1 MDVAHLARLGAIAA
15 VSAVA
20 ALAADRAEIGHG
32 LELDT
37 VDARF
42 AIRGKQPP
50 PDDVVLVLVDE
61 QTLDELDLRW
71 PFPRSRHAR
80 VIRRVAAAK
89 PSAIAVDLQFTEPTK
104 IDEDNALIESIADA
118 GHVVLGTTVVDDQ
131 GATNVLG
138 GDEVVNSIGA
148 LVGSG
153 LMPVDADGSLRR
165 LPSAVNGL
173 ESFAVVT
180 AEVATRRQ
188 VAPFDERRTWID
200 YAGPP
205 GSLRAYPYAD
215 VLRGRVPANA
225 FRGKV
230 VVIGTEASRLR
241 DVSPTST
248 TDGELMSGPEIQGNA
263 IATVLDGLSL
273 RSPGGWVDGLLIVA
287 FALVAP
293 LAALRLRLEL
303 AAAVGLAAGLA
314 YLVAA
319 QLLFA
324 GGQIVPVVL
333 PLFALVLAL
342 VGTAL
347 VGRKAVA
354 PAVVRTAGDELGA
367 TLADEVSEGEEIAGV
382 RLQERIGGGG
392 MGVVFRGEQPV
403 LGRTVAVKVIAPGY
417 AGEGRYRERF
427 AREARLAAAID
438 HPHVL
443 PIYDAGEDRGRL
455 YLVMRFVPGAD
466 LGRRLRLD
474 GPLGLAATAEVV
486 AQGASALD
494 AAHAHGLVHR
504 DVKPANILLTE
515 RPAGPP
521 HCFLADFGI
530 SRRLETSGDLTR
542 PGALMGSVDYIA
554 PEMVQEGRAEPAGDV
569 YALGCVAFECL
580 TGRPPFRRDSDVST
594 LWAHLNEP
602 PPSLGEE
609 FPAGLNAVIA
619 RALAKDPEDRW
630 PSCGALAAAIGQAE
644 PAAP

>member
-1 MDVAHLARLGAIAA
+1 MAA
-15 VSAVA
+15 VAGVSALA
-20 ALAADRAEIGHG
+20 ALAADRADIGEG
-32 LELDT
+32 LELDA

-42 AIRGKQPP
+42 AIRGEQPP

-80 VIRRVAAAK
+80 VIRRVASAK

-104 IDEDNALIESIADA
+104 VDEDNALIESIAGA
-118 GHVVLGTTVVDDQ
+118 GNVVLGTTVVDDQ

-138 GDEVVNSIGA
+138 GDEVVNSVGA
-148 LVGSG
+148 RVGSG
-153 LMPVDADGSLRR
+153 LMPVDADGALRR
-165 LPSAVNGL
+165 LPYAVNGL

-205 GSLRAYPYAD
+205 GTLRAYPYAD
-215 VLRGRVPANA
+215 VLRGRVPAKA

-230 VVIGTEASRLR
+230 VVIGTEASRLK

-263 IATVLDGLSL
+263 IATVLDGLPL
-273 RSPGGWVDGLLIVA
+273 RSAGGWVAGLLIVA

-293 LAALRLRLEL
+293 LAALRLRLGL
-303 AAAVGLAAGLA
+303 AAVVALAAGLA

-333 PLFALVLAL
+333 PLFALVLTL
-342 VGTAL
+342 LGTAL

-354 PAVVRTAGDELGA
+354 PAIVPTADDELGA

-392 MGVVFRGEQPV
+392 MGVVFRAEQPA

-417 AGEGRYRERF
+417 ADEGRYRERF

-486 AQGASALD
+486 AQVASALD

-504 DVKPANILLTE
+504 DVKPANILLAE
-515 RPAGPP
+515 RPGGSP

-554 PEMVQEGRAEPAGDV
+554 PEMVQEGRAEPAGDI

-580 TGRPPFRRDSDVST
+580 TGRPPYRRDSDVST
-594 LWAHLNEP
+594 LWAHLNER
-602 PPSLGEE
+602 PPSLGEH
-609 FPAGLNAVIA
+609 FPAELDAVIA

-630 PSCGALAAAIGQAE
+630 PSCGALADALGQAE